1 MSMSDE
7 TKKVALITGANKGIG
22 LETARQLGKLG
33 ITVLVGARD
42 QAKGEAAVAELKK
55 DGVEARAVKLDV
67 DSSADYEAV
76 RKLIEKDYG
85 RLDILINNAGI
96 MIDNR
101 KGNETSKTSQD
112 VLRKT
117 FNTNFFA
124 VVGLTQALLPLL
136 KKSLG
141 GRIVNLSSILG
152 SNTLHAT
159 PGSFIYDAKT
169 FAYDA
174 SKAALNSFTIHLAH
188 ELKDTKIKVNSA
200 HPGWVKTEMG
210 GEGAQLDVETGA
222 KTSVELATLQDS
234 GPNGA
239 YVHLGKPLP
248 W

>member
-1 MSMSDE
+1 MND
-7 TKKVALITGANKGIG
+7 TQKKVALVTGGNKGIG

-33 ITVLVGARD
+33 ILVLIGSRD
-42 QAKGEAAVAELKK
+42 LAKGEAAAEELKK
-55 DGVEARAVKLDV
+55 DGVDARAVKLDV
-67 DSSADYEAV
+67 DNSADYEAV
-76 RKLIEKDYG
+76 KKLIEKDYG
-85 RLDILINNAGI
+85 VLDILINNAGI
-96 MIDNR
+96 MIDSR

-112 VLRKT
+112 TLRKT

-124 VVGLTQALLPLL
+124 VVGLTQTLLPLL

-152 SNTLHAT
+152 SQTLHAT
-159 PGSFIYDAKT
+159 PGSPIYEAKT

-188 ELKDTKIKVNSA
+188 ELKDTKVKVNSA

-222 KTSVELATLQDS
+222 KTSVELATLQDN
-234 GPNGA
+234 GPNGG
-239 YVHLGKPLP
+239 YFHLGKPLP

>member
-1 MSMSDE
+1 MSDE
-7 TKKVALITGANKGIG
+7 TKKIALITGANKGIG

-55 DGVEARAVKLDV
+55 DGVDARAVKLDV
-67 DSSADYEAV
+67 DNPSDYEAV

-96 MIDNR
+96 MLDGR

-136 KKSLG
+136 KKSVG

>member
-1 MSMSDE
+1 MSDE
-7 TKKVALITGANKGIG
+7 TKKIALITGANKGIG

-42 QAKGEAAVAELKK
+42 QAKGEAAVTELKK
-55 DGVEARAVKLDV
+55 DGVEARAVRLDV
-67 DSSADYEAV
+67 DNPSDYEAV
-76 RKLIEKDYG
+76 KKLIEKDYG

-136 KKSLG
+136 KKSVG

>member
-1 MSMSDE
+1 
-7 TKKVALITGANKGIG
+7 
-22 LETARQLGKLG
+22 
-33 ITVLVGARD
+33 
-42 QAKGEAAVAELKK
+42 VAELKK
-55 DGVEARAVKLDV
+55 DGVDARAVKLDV
-67 DSSADYEAV
+67 DNPSDYEAV
-76 RKLIEKDYG
+76 KKLIEKDYE

-101 KGNETSKTSQD
+101 KSNDTSKTSQD
-112 VLRKT
+112 VLRNT

-136 KKSLG
+136 KKSVG

>member
-1 MSMSDE
+1 MSDD
-7 TKKVALITGANKGIG
+7 TKKIALITGANKGIG

-42 QAKGEAAVAELKK
+42 QAKGDAAVAELKK

-67 DSSADYEAV
+67 DNPSDYEAV
-76 RKLIEKDYG
+76 KKLIEKDYG

-124 VVGLTQALLPLL
+124 VVGLTQALIPLL
-136 KKSLG
+136 KKSVG